1 MLAWFLLTWKKP
13 MMECLEKC
21 YGRLWKGKDFTWLHL
36 SFVQDMNGMTM
47 LECMIFF
54 PFPDLMVFTDIVVDV
69 QVIKLMNS
77 ALSPVTCGFSFL
89 GILVQE
95 VDLHLEVKD
104 EVVLIVHLCVMLIWM
119 WMVLYTMYWG
129 RYSICCFICSLRIL
143 GHIGWDQSTISIRKK
158 SNKFGF

>member
-1 MLAWFLLTWKKP
+1 
-13 MMECLEKC
+13 
-21 YGRLWKGKDFTWLHL
+21 
-36 SFVQDMNGMTM
+36 MTM

-104 EVVLIVHLCVMLIWM
+104 EVVLIGHFMCYAHLNVDGSLYHVLGAILHMLFY
-119 WMVLYTMYWG
+119 L
-129 RYSICCFICSLRIL
+129 FPP
-143 GHIGWDQSTISIRKK
+143 DIRA
-158 SNKFGF
+158 F